1 MIDKTIPAIGSFPK
15 DDKLRVV
22 WMYGAVYKNIGRT
35 RAPEIKIML
44 KEVLS
49 NGELGTTQIF
59 RKISIAQL
67 DIVRHMTMWRGN
79 RRTISSWKSF
89 GDSYEEDK
97 LFSLQTE
104 ISKSISF
111 TEKRPN
117 SEYSYFPAYRYKMDR
132 IENKSDY
139 WNFANARFTKIE
151 SDNGITVIIP
161 SMELFTS
168 TYVPQEQKLRNRLL
182 QYKLDDVL
190 PIYIKSGEIID
201 DNYHLELYGS
211 KLETNIAFLAYAKF
225 NNVSRKRLS
234 KLFLSLEI
242 TSDYPERYPV
252 VLPYHPTEMDV
263 QGDGIW
269 LNESTFFMFRINKY
283 SLPRNNEIESY
294 SLELEFEDDESQEKK
309 KQYIKDPRELDDID
323 MPITNEYNPHTNNAS
338 QHILSEV
345 STLNA
350 NNTRIKHR
358 KESITVLNNVDLK
371 IDVENTEDI
380 TQISSGEADRTSDS
394 ENTGNI
400 KIDRQE
406 EKSYLQQSDVLKLVI
421 SALNYLKDEKIDIAV
436 SEVEVFIEKIYF
448 VDEICALN
456 EQQMTTQFSRVLI
469 QSGREVDTWARKV
482 KNEKYRRKF
491 IGYRNYMLIKIVLS
505 DSRYAYLFEIDKKDT
520 ENGFS
525 GMVLG
530 LRHNN
535 EAIYTNT
542 LSELL
547 NEVMLHQGV
556 LKKVEIATLKKM
568 TFKHAIKND
577 TLNENIKNTLRKAIK
592 KGLFSSK

>member
-1 MIDKTIPAIGSFPK
+1 MIDKAIPPIGSFPK

-22 WMYGAVYKNIGRT
+22 WMYGAVYKNTGKT

-44 KEVLS
+44 KEVLPS
-49 NGELGTTQIF
+49 GELSTTQIF

-67 DIVRHMTMWRGN
+67 DIVRHMTIWRGN

-104 ISKSISF
+104 TSKSISF

-117 SEYSYFPAYRYKMDR
+117 SEYSHFPPYRYKMDR
-132 IENKSDY
+132 IEKKSDY
-139 WNFANARFTKIE
+139 WGFANTTFTKTE
-151 SDNGITVIIP
+151 SDNGIIVIIP

-190 PIYIKSGEIID
+190 PVYIKSGEIID

-225 NNVSRKRLS
+225 NNVSRQRLS
-234 KLFLSLEI
+234 KLFASLEI
-242 TSDYPERYPV
+242 SSDYPDRYPV

-269 LNESTFFMFRINKY
+269 LDQTTFFMFRINKY
-283 SLPRNNEIESY
+283 SLPIDNEVESY
-294 SLELEFEDDESQEKK
+294 ATELLFENDESQEKK
-309 KQYIKDPRELDDID
+309 KQYAKALQKLDDID
-323 MPITNEYNPHTNNAS
+323 IPITNDYNPHTNNAS

-350 NNTRIKHR
+350 NNTKIKHR
-358 KESITVLNNVDLK
+358 KESITVLNNVDVQ

-400 KIDRQE
+400 KIDSKE

-436 SEVEVFIEKIYF
+436 DEVEVFIEKIYF
-448 VDEICALN
+448 VDETCALN

-482 KNEKYRRKF
+482 R
-491 IGYRNYMLIKIVLS
+491 M
-505 DSRYAYLFEIDKKDT
+505 
-520 ENGFS
+520 
-525 GMVLG
+525 
-530 LRHNN
+530 
-535 EAIYTNT
+535 
-542 LSELL
+542 
-547 NEVMLHQGV
+547 
-556 LKKVEIATLKKM
+556 TLKRA
-568 TFKHAIKND
+568 TKHGAHPATPLRDIFC
-577 TLNENIKNTLRKAIK
+577 NTILA
-592 KGLFSSK
+592 